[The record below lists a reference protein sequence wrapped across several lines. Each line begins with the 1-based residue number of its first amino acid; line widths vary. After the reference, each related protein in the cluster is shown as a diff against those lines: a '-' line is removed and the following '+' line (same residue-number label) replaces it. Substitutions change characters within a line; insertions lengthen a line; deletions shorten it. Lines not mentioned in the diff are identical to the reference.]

1 MLAEPVCIYAGGPM
15 RAPLSSRRASK
26 EAFGPF
32 GQNFVKIV
40 VSQSPDRPARAFVE
54 FQNKADA
61 EAALNSPA
69 LRETFAPV
77 RRDAPMTQPSPRLHV
92 SREAGSLGMT
102 VAEERALFARFGPNT
117 VSAPEGESYYF
128 FVEYETQAAAD
139 AVLREPGLKGKFDVG
154 YAKTRL
160 EGPNLTLFV
169 VMKEG
174 PAVPMAGLRR
184 QDVRESFA
192 KFGGPRLRFVRTRKD
207 APLIFADFQNQ
218 VDADAAL
225 NSPEMKENP
234 RSLSRVFPIVSL
246 NNMSVDCGVAAAGCL
261 TELFM
266 AMRPSRLNKTKRDP
280 ETALEARA
288 KGGASRQAD
297 IPGRTSANGD
307 QGHMAPSTVDDAKGA
322 SI

>member
-1 MLAEPVCIYAGGPM
+1 MLTALRRTLLSVSARPSLRTASPSSSRLAAFFSTTPFRLDQNAGGA
-15 RAPLSSRRASK
+15 RLHLRRGADASPTELEKIIK

-139 AVLREPGLKGKFDVG
+139 AVLREPVLKGKFDVG

-225 NSPEMKENP
+225 NSPEMKEKYVMEY
-234 RSLSRVFPIVSL
+234 S
-246 NNMSVDCGVAAAGCL
+246 
-261 TELFM
+261 
-266 AMRPSRLNKTKRDP
+266 KTIRHID
-280 ETALEARA
+280 
-288 KGGASRQAD
+288 S
-297 IPGRTSANGD
+297 S
-307 QGHMAPSTVDDAKGA
+307 
-322 SI
+322 